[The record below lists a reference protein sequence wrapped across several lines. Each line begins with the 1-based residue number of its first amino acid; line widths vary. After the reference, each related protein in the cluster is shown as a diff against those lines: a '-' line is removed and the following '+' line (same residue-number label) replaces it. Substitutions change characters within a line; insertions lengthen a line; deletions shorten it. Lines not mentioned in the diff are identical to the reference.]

1 MIDVYIKRA
10 WYVKGCPV
18 SSDFSLK
25 MEAGEIVTVRGPS
38 GSGKSTLLSI
48 IAGLHREF
56 DGSVRLGGAVA
67 LMPQENS
74 LPPFYTV
81 LQNTMLLSRATGG
94 GQDRERA
101 MELISRLGLHGLENK
116 YPNAL
121 SGGELRRAQLAQ
133 SLFLEPQILLMDEPF
148 SALDEVTKLVVMDT
162 FLNVREQNKMATV
175 FVTHDASEA
184 EYIGGRVV
192 ELSGEGC
199 CND

>member
-10 WYVKGCPV
+10 WYVENRPV
-18 SSDFSLK
+18 ISDFSLK
-25 MEAGEIVTVRGPS
+25 MDAGEIVTMRGPS

-56 DGSVRLGGAVA
+56 DGSVKLSGAVA

-74 LPPFYTV
+74 LPPFYTL

-94 GQDRERA
+94 RPDRERA
-101 MELISRLGLHGLENK
+101 MELLSRLGLGGLENK

-121 SGGELRRAQLAQ
+121 SGGEIRRAQLAQ
-133 SLFLEPQILLMDEPF
+133 ALFFEPQILLMDEPF
-148 SALDEVTKLVVMDT
+148 SALDEATKLIVMDA
-162 FLNVREQNKMATV
+162 FLNAWEKSKMAVV
-175 FVTHDASEA
+175 FVTHDAAEA
-184 EYIGGRVV
+184 EYIGGRVI
-192 ELSGEGC
+192 ELGGEGR